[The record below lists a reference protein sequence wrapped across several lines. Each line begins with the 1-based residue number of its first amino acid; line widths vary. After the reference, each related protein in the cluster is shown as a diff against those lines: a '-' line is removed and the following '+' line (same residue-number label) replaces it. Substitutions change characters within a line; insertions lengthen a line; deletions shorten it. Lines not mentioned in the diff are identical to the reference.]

1 MGLRVRGNLPNFPH
15 FFMAQIFDFTWRSNM
30 TVHDLLENFTF
41 ELLRRGYTLPQ
52 IVEALADQK
61 VKLMDFDRYRQAI
74 NESNQQP

>member
-1 MGLRVRGNLPNFPH
+1 
-15 FFMAQIFDFTWRSNM
+15 M

-41 ELLRRGYTLPQ
+41 ELLRRGYTIPQ
-52 IVEALADQK
+52 IAEALADQK